1 MYRVHQWFFKHFFHE
16 IQQFFQHIYL
26 HPYLYISIL
35 HLSSLL
41 SPILNQFTWNLVGI
55 FLSPMKWPRGI
66 NMCHEIVMILFQ
78 LPTLAI
84 SSSHIE
90 VNSSFSLIWNF
101 INRPNKTM
109 HDFSSSK
116 QYTVWKPPLL
126 IQTKNISCHY
136 LHQLKIC
143 SLNNHILIYLSSEKT
158 YNFFQI

>member
-1 MYRVHQWFFKHFFHE
+1 M
-16 IQQFFQHIYL
+16 IFQTFL
-26 HPYLYISIL
+26 SWTTTVFPTYISSPIL
-35 HLSSLL
+35 IYFYLQLSSLL

-126 IQTKNISCHY
+126 IQTKNISYHY